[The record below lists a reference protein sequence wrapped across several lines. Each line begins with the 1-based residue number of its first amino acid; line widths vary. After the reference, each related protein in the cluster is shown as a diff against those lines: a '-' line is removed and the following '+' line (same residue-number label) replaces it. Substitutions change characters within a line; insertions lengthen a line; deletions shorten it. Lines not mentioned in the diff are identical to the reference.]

1 MTNNMKTSLLF
12 SIGLLL
18 SQMIYS
24 QEVAPTGMVFCPQG
38 SFKTSRFVNGDSTT
52 VTITV
57 DPFWMSNE
65 VTNREYREFYNSIKS
80 TPNDTIF
87 WIDFKQLAIDKSK
100 GLTKKISGYLK
111 SAVHSEILKSLIDIT
126 VWNTSIKKENYKN
139 YFSSPEFNDYPVLG
153 VPYEGA
159 RLYCVWRT
167 DIEKNKN
174 KNQGIPL
181 ILDYRL
187 PIEAEWEYAAIRTIQ
202 MDSGGNE
209 TKLHSSYAGKLNE
222 YGLYN
227 MGNNVSE
234 WTASAEKVGED
245 IFQVVRGGSWFTEWS
260 IKNRELIKPEKS
272 TNYIGFRIV
281 RSYLKE

>member
-1 MTNNMKTSLLF
+1 MTYNMKTLLLF

-24 QEVAPTGMVFCPQG
+24 QEIAPAGMIFCPQG

-65 VTNREYREFYNSIKS
+65 VTNKEYREFYNSIKS

-100 GLTKKISGYLK
+100 GLTKKISDYLK
-111 SAVHSEILKSLIDIT
+111 SAVHSEILKFLIDTT

-139 YFSSPEFNDYPVLG
+139 YFSNPEFNDYPVLG

-159 RLYCVWRT
+159 KLYCIWRT

-260 IKNRELIKPEKS
+260 IKNRELIKPDKS